1 MTLINDL
8 PAARTLVRLHHQSE
22 IVDMDERR
30 AMLQLAAG
38 GVSQREIAA
47 LLGVT
52 QPTVNGILKRA
63 ANLPQPAEGFSSA
76 TPMEACKRYAAGLL
90 ARDQLVDELVRFPY
104 AAVERD
110 PFDDFSADP
119 PGAWSEVEDAEGLG
133 LIEEDVYEEIFN
145 RRHPAP
151 EGQ

>member
-1 MTLINDL
+1 MSLTSDH

-47 LLGVT
+47 LLGLS

-63 ANLPQPAEGFSSA
+63 VNLPQPAEGFSSA
-76 TPMEACKRYAAGLL
+76 TPMETCKRYAAGLL
-90 ARDQLVDELVRFPY
+90 TREELIDELVRFPY
-104 AAVERD
+104 TAVERD
-110 PFDDFSADP
+110 PYDDFSPDP

-133 LIEEDVYEEIFN
+133 LIEQDVYEEVFN
-145 RRHPAP
+145 RRHSAP
-151 EGQ
+151 EGL

>member
-1 MTLINDL
+1 MTLSNDL
-8 PAARTLVRLHHQSE
+8 PMAQTLVRLHHQSE

-30 AMLQLAAG
+30 AMLKLYTAG
-38 GVSQREIAA
+38 TSQREIAD
-47 LLGVT
+47 LLGLS
-52 QPTVNGILKRA
+52 QPTVSGILKRA

-76 TPMEACKRYAAGLL
+76 TPMETCKRYAAGLL
-90 ARDQLVDELVRFPY
+90 SREQLVDELVRFPY
-104 AAVERD
+104 AAVQRD

-133 LIEEDVYEEIFN
+133 LIEQDVYEEVFN

-151 EGQ
+151 EGP

>member
-1 MTLINDL
+1 MTPGNDA
-8 PAARTLVRLHHQSE
+8 PVAQTLVRLHHQSE

-30 AMLQLAAG
+30 AMLKLYTSG
-38 GVSQREIAA
+38 TSQREIAA
-47 LLGVT
+47 LLGLS
-52 QPTVNGILKRA
+52 QPTVSGILKRA

-90 ARDQLVDELVRFPY
+90 SRDQLVDELVRFPY

-133 LIEEDVYEEIFN
+133 LIEEDVYEEVFN
-145 RRHPAP
+145 RRHAVS